1 MFGGSMYK
9 RIIDIGNARYRIS
22 LDDLSAMMEEAKDG
36 AAEIRTQTSCPS
48 NEGLREVDVAKVG
61 VGDELEGVFSEVMR
75 LYQEYTRSASMDVL
89 VRLRCRLEEVSL
101 RYRSFALA
109 EEVLN
114 INSCLP
120 YERRVPAGN
129 LAKDLDVLPTRH

>member
-1 MFGGSMYK
+1 MYK

-22 LDDLSAMMEEAKDG
+22 MDDLSAMMEEAKNG
-36 AAEIRTQTSCPS
+36 AAVTPTLASCPM
-48 NEGLREVDVAKVG
+48 NQGLREVDLAKVSG
-61 VGDELEGVFSEVMR
+61 GDELEGVFPEVMR
-75 LYQEYTRSASMDVL
+75 LYQEYARSASMDVL
-89 VRLRCRLEEVSL
+89 VKLRSRLEQVSL

-109 EEVLN
+109 EEVLI

-129 LAKDLDVLPTRH
+129 LRANL

>member
-1 MFGGSMYK
+1 MYK

-22 LDDLSAMMEEAKDG
+22 MDDLSAMMEEAREG
-36 AAEIRTQTSCPS
+36 AAGIPMHASGTTD
-48 NEGLREVDVAKVG
+48 EGLREVDVTTVG
-61 VGDELEGVFSEVMR
+61 SGDELEGVFSEVMR

-129 LAKDLDVLPTRH
+129 LLKHLDVLSTRH

>member
-1 MFGGSMYK
+1 MYK

-22 LDDLSAMMEEAKDG
+22 MDDLSAMMEEAKNG
-36 AAEIRTQTSCPS
+36 AAVMPILASCPKD
-48 NEGLREVDVAKVG
+48 EGLPEVDHAKVTG
-61 VGDELEGVFSEVMR
+61 GDELEGVFLEVMR
-75 LYQEYTRSASMDVL
+75 LYQEYARTASMDVL
-89 VRLRCRLEEVSL
+89 VRLRCRLEQVSL

-109 EEVLN
+109 EEVLI

-129 LAKDLDVLPTRH
+129 LRANW